1 MLRADDDIALKLTGK
16 VSSRHVV
23 QGPSSHDAERRFRI
37 ELSRRRC
44 RGGRDGIRRLAPRV
58 FRCDDHDHRSP
69 SRACRDP
76 GDVVLDA
83 RAYHALRASVA
94 QLPKDLRP
102 DDPVRPLG
110 PTERFFA
117 MPTSPES
124 LSVMILRCALTELA
138 SPASHTYRTSQN
150 VRLQC

>member
-1 MLRADDDIALKLTGK
+1 MLNEYFRMDSLVVGAEAAGMAFVDSLLAYSDATITIIDRRHAL
-16 VSSRHVV
+16 
-23 QGPSSHDAERRFRI
+23 A
-37 ELSRRRC
+37 
-44 RGGRDGIRRLAPRV
+44 GIKG
-58 FRCDDHDHRSP
+58 DQ
-69 SRACRDP
+69 

-94 QLPKDLRP
+94 QLPRDLRP
-102 DDPVRPLG
+102 DDPVRPLD
-110 PTERFFA
+110 PTERCFS

-124 LSVMILRCALTELA
+124 LSVMILNCALTELA